1 MDKVRAAGF
10 ERELVGKHV
19 GGWTIRSLINNGASA
34 VVFEAEGG
42 SNVAAIKIFD
52 PELVERVGEGKQ
64 LARINAELKL
74 VGHSHDHLV
83 RIFDGGK
90 CADTGYCFIAME
102 RLHLPALSTRIADFP
117 VEHVRPL
124 IAQIASA
131 ARYVESLGL
140 VHRDIKPDNIVVSDD
155 LSRAVLLDFGVI
167 RPVESGSED
176 ERGSGQHFLAT
187 ARYSSPEYLMRE
199 EEDSE
204 DAWRALT
211 FYQLGG
217 VLHDMIMHKQL
228 FVEYFPPPA
237 RLSEAVR
244 SKVPILNARGV
255 PPDLLLLARNC
266 LQKDWRIRL
275 ELVRWEDFSSE
286 PPKEFDLSIVM
297 ERNRRRLIAAES
309 ASVHIDDGGLAQKT
323 EALATDTANH
333 IDVSIREI
341 WNQARVFPLISVYR
355 PLPTTGTRRHVRIE
369 MVATPPLLKHAVKIF
384 IESEVLDGAS
394 GAVRVTAACFCG
406 DYQQDWPSSAN
417 WKTLFAGVF
426 DSAILNKRLTEL
438 LHIAYDEAQSCP
450 VSQELELP
458 FPPKV

>member
-1 MDKVRAAGF
+1 VDKVRAARF
-10 ERELVGKHV
+10 EKELVGKHV
-19 GGWTIRSLINNGASA
+19 GGWSIRSLINNGASA
-34 VVFEAEGG
+34 VVFEAERDL
-42 SNVAAIKIFD
+42 NVAALKIFD
-52 PELVERVGEGKQ
+52 PELVERVGEDKQ
-64 LARINAELKL
+64 LARISAELKL

-90 CADTGYCFIAME
+90 SADAGYCFIAME
-102 RLHLPALSTRIADFP
+102 RLQLPALSTHIADFP
-117 VEHVRPL
+117 VDQIRPL

-131 ARYVESLGL
+131 AKYLESLGL

-204 DAWRALT
+204 DGWRALT

-217 VLHDMIMHKQL
+217 VLYDMIMHKQL

-237 RLSEAVR
+237 RLTEAVR
-244 SKVPILNARGV
+244 SRVPIIDARGV

-275 ELVRWEDFSSE
+275 QLVRWEDFSSE

-333 IDVSIREI
+333 VDVSIREI

-355 PLPTTGTRRHVRIE
+355 PPPTTGTQRHVRVE
-369 MVATPPLLKHAVKIF
+369 MAAAPPLLEHTVKIF

-394 GAVRVTAACFCG
+394 GAVRVAAACFCG
-406 DYQQDWPSSAN
+406 DYQQDWPSPAN

-426 DSAILNKRLTEL
+426 DSGILNRRLTEL
-438 LHIAYDEAQSCP
+438 LHITYDEAQNCP
-450 VSQELELP
+450 A
-458 FPPKV
+458 